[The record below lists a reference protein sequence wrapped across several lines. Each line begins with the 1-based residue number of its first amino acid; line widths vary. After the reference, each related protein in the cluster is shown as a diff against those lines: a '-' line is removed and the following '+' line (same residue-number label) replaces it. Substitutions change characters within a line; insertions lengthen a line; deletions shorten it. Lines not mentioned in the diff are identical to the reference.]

1 MTDRRALGRRQMLSG
16 AAAVG
21 LVAASPAVS
30 AKSIS
35 KAKRPRAI
43 AMWDFSWL
51 ERRWPGAGYEDWD
64 RALDELVDRGYDAV
78 RIDAFPHLV
87 AYDPTREW
95 TLKPCWDTQDWGSP
109 ALNIVR
115 VQPALHQFIAKCRV
129 RGVKVA
135 LSTWFRE
142 DTTDVRMKITTPEEL
157 ARIWN
162 VTLAGIKKAGLL
174 ESILWVDVL
183 NEWPGPRWA
192 PFSQPA
198 LNWGEWDDPRG
209 LNYMKTAI
217 ESLRLDYPDMPLL
230 FSTMGTRS
238 KQFGEADIGFLDLIE
253 HHIWMAAMNNGEY
266 YNTFGYEYELF
277 TPVGYEKIQKQ
288 AEKLYRSKPEYW
300 QGLLI
305 REIDIM
311 ADIARKRKIPLA
323 TTECWAVV
331 DYKDYPLLNWDWV
344 KDLCAIGVE
353 HSSATGQWTAI
364 ATSNFCGPQFVGMW
378 RDVAWHQK
386 MTNTIKKGPLDP
398 ALSKRKVWARL

>member
-1 MTDRRALGRRQMLSG
+1 
-16 AAAVG
+16 
-21 LVAASPAVS
+21 
-30 AKSIS
+30 
-35 KAKRPRAI
+35 
-43 AMWDFSWL
+43 MWDFSWL

-109 ALNIVR
+109 ALNTVR
-115 VQPALHQFIAKCRV
+115 VQPALHQFIAKCRA

-162 VTLAGIKKAGLL
+162 VTLAGIKQAGLL

-192 PFSQPA
+192 PFFQPA

-209 LNYMKTAI
+209 LIYMRTAI
-217 ESLRLDYPDMPLL
+217 ESLRLDYPDIPLL

-277 TPVGYEKIQKQ
+277 TPVGYEKMQKHV
-288 AEKLYRSKPEYW
+288 ETLYRSKPEYW
-300 QGLLI
+300 QGLLT

-323 TTECWAVV
+323 ITECWAVV

-344 KDLCAIGVE
+344 KELCAIGVE
-353 HSSATGQWTAI
+353 HSSPTGQWTAI

-378 RDVAWHQK
+378 RDIAWHRK
-386 MTNTIKKGPLDP
+386 MTNIIKKGPLDP
-398 ALSKRKVWARL
+398 ALSNSKIWTRL

>member
-1 MTDRRALGRRQMLSG
+1 MKLDRREILGG
-16 AAAVG
+16 VAAASLAVTASSPSM
-21 LVAASPAVS
+21 AAPRSG
-30 AKSIS
+30 K
-35 KAKRPRAI
+35 KKRPRAI
-43 AMWDFSWL
+43 TMWDFSWL

-87 AYDPTREW
+87 AYGPTNTW

-109 ALNIVR
+109 ATNTVR
-115 VQPALHQFIAKCRV
+115 VQPELHQFIAKCKA

-142 DTTDVRMKITTPEEL
+142 DITDVRMKVTTAEEL
-157 ARIWN
+157 ARIWK
-162 VTLAGIKKAGLL
+162 VTLDGIKAAGLL
-174 ESILWVDVL
+174 DAILWVDVL

-192 PFSQPA
+192 PFFQPA

-209 LNYMKTAI
+209 LAYMKKSIDA
-217 ESLRLDYPDMPLL
+217 LRASYPELPLL

-238 KQFGEADIGFLDLIE
+238 KQFGETDISFLDLVE

-266 YNTFGYEYELF
+266 YNTFDYQYELF
-277 TPVGYEKIQKQ
+277 TPVGYDKMQKH
-288 AEKLYRSKPEYW
+288 AEKLYRSKPDYW
-300 QGLLI
+300 NGLLT

-311 ADIARKRKIPLA
+311 ADIARKKKMPMA

-331 DYKDYPLLNWDWV
+331 DYKDYPLLKWDWV
-344 KDLCAIGVE
+344 KDICALGVQ

-378 RDVAWHQK
+378 RDVAWHRK
-386 MTNTIKKGPLDP
+386 MTGIIKGGAINPDF
-398 ALSKRKVWARL
+398 AGSKIVARL